1 MQEDRLISNHAHD
14 GAALTE
20 ATSELVPSI
29 VIPAE
34 QLEPIRDR
42 WMRPLVDRIAAL
54 ERDAGRLEVQRDQA
68 QLMATQAIRERDAA
82 MHTLEIVI
90 KERDTLLAARR
101 RLRDRVK
108 ELEYKVRSAQDT
120 TTLRAIHGYDLP
132 VSRPIRHRRMAF
144 WKRS

>member
-68 QLMATQAIRERDAA
+68 QVMATQAIRERDAA

>member
-1 MQEDRLISNHAHD
+1 MQEDRLISDHAHD